1 MITRCDRVTQEETC
15 EAGDVCE
22 LTIRTR
28 HRELLDA
35 YGVDH
40 EDVSPPSQSEV
51 AETRE
56 EMDDETSD
64 VATIEENSPVVRA
77 N

>member
-1 MITRCDRVTQEETC
+1 
-15 EAGDVCE
+15 
-22 LTIRTR
+22 
-28 HRELLDA
+28 LLDA